1 MEVVVQ
7 FALIHQLRVLSIALL
22 EFDGNFEVGLGVD
35 ALIDLSKGSLIKF
48 FDNFVVLTNLFRN
61 LRHLISIKLN
71 YKFFLR

>member
-1 MEVVVQ
+1 M
-7 FALIHQLRVLSIALL
+7 LSIALL

-35 ALIDLSKGSLIKF
+35 ALIDLSEGSLIKF
-48 FDNFVVLTNLFRN
+48 FDNFVVLANLLRN

>member
-1 MEVVVQ
+1 MKVIVE

-35 ALIDLSKGSLIKF
+35 PLVDLSEGSLIKF
-48 FDNFVVLTNLFRN
+48 LDNFVVLANLLRN

>member
-1 MEVVVQ
+1 
-7 FALIHQLRVLSIALL
+7 VLSIALL

-35 ALIDLSKGSLIKF
+35 ALIDLSEGSLIKF
-48 FDNFVVLTNLFRN
+48 FDNFVVLANLLRN

>member
-1 MEVVVQ
+1 VKVIVE
-7 FALIHQLRVLSIALL
+7 FALIHQLRVFSGALL

-35 ALIDLSKGSLIKF
+35 PLVDLSEGSLIKF
-48 FDNFVVLTNLFRN
+48 LDNFVVLANLLRN